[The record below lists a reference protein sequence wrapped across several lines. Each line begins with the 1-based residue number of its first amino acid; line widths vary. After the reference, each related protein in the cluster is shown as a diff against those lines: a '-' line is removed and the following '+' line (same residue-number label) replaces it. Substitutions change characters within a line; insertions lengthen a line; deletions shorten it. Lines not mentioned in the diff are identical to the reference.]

1 MVANKVKFVPQ
12 IPGEVPSEVSLPLT
26 KSKEAESAVSFKA
39 HPLDLVQCMHAE
51 CSKLIPRM
59 MELCDHSII
68 TSCELLVLRIT
79 CVYISRWIDCWKP
92 CLYGKKRV
100 KNWQSTGIFVLLLV
114 KRCV

>member
-26 KSKEAESAVSFKA
+26 KSKEAESAVSFQGTSFRSC
-39 HPLDLVQCMHAE
+39 PMHAE
-51 CSKLIPRM
+51 CSRLIPRM
-59 MELCDHSII
+59 MELCDHCII

-79 CVYISRWIDCWKP
+79 CVYIYRWIDCWKP